1 MKRDEFVNI
10 LTNELADEPN
20 RCNRILEAVDTYVAS
35 LKQSI
40 INYFN
45 GICDG
50 CTESCRDCRMTLY
63 DIDIEDIL
71 KELCKCESQAGMQPA
86 QKNDWLYDYLVMH
99 LGKEIVDNK
108 DKFHKWFERMA
119 WHVKRCDEL
128 SAELRNRS
136 KEPSTDDGD
145 AISRRAAMLR
155 VAKNDSRKYTNMS
168 DFHDACVDCL
178 KDVAGNDMDSDT
190 INRQRTTIPTNPQTE
205 DSMDAV
211 IALITTALKK
221 QVPMAHELRT
231 VEVDKDGNALHD
243 RFCPSCGHRICEE
256 NYCPHCGQALAWG

>member
-1 MKRDEFVNI
+1 MNREVFINTLTEI
-10 LTNELADEPN
+10 LTDTPDDN
-20 RCNRILEAVDTYVAS
+20 RRDRILEATDEYVNNV
-35 LKQSI
+35 KQAI
-40 INYFN
+40 VKKFN
-45 GICDG
+45 AICEG
-50 CTESCRDCRMTLY
+50 CTIADCRDCRMTLY
-63 DIDIEDIL
+63 DIDVEDI
-71 KELCKCESQAGMQPA
+71 CECENLSVTPLE

-108 DKFHKWFERMA
+108 EEFHKWFERMV

-136 KEPSTDDGD
+136 KEPGTNDGD
-145 AISRRAAMLR
+145 TISRRA
-155 VAKNDSRKYTNMS
+155 
-168 DFHDACVDCL
+168 
-178 KDVAGNDMDSDT
+178 AGNDMDSDA
-190 INRQRTTIPTNPQTE
+190 INRQRTTIPSNPQAE

-243 RFCPSCGHRICEE
+243 RFCPSCGHRVREE
-256 NYCPHCGQALAWG
+256 NYCSHCGQALEWG

>member
-1 MKRDEFVNI
+1 MNRELYINTLTEI
-10 LTNELADEPN
+10 LTTTPDCN
-20 RCNRILEAVDTYVAS
+20 RRDRILEATDTYVAS

-50 CTESCRDCRMTLY
+50 CTISGCQDCRMTLY

-71 KELCKCESQAGMQPA
+71 EELCKCERQADTPLE
-86 QKNDWLYDYLVMH
+86 QKNDWLYDYLVMR

-108 DKFHKWFERMA
+108 EEFHKWFDRMV

-136 KEPSTDDGD
+136 KEPGTNDGD
-145 AISRRAAMLR
+145 TISRRA
-155 VAKNDSRKYTNMS
+155 
-168 DFHDACVDCL
+168 
-178 KDVAGNDMDSDT
+178 AGNDMDSDA
-190 INRQRTTIPTNPQTE
+190 INRQRTTIPSNPQTE

-243 RFCPSCGHRICEE
+243 RFCPSCGHRVREE
-256 NYCPHCGQALAWG
+256 NYCSHCGQALEWG